1 MQYEGKAMLC
11 EGIAKRVE
19 DFDVVMVSGYGF
31 PRHRGGPMHML
42 VSNRN
47 AGD

>member
-1 MQYEGKAMLC
+1 
-11 EGIAKRVE
+11 
-19 DFDVVMVSGYGF
+19 MVSGYGF